1 MNDIAQKTWEDFV
14 KGDVED
20 GDLTGLHY
28 LTRQTLVTIINA
40 KLTEMGSDLRV
51 FSFDYFA
58 GAYKSLRA
66 YRSPGELTIEQ
77 LVEEEVRGE
86 RTNEIEQ
93 VYAEMAHGGR
103 FVERWI
109 PVAYKRVARAAVTQI
124 SKIWNVMAD
133 NPSWDTDTLDAIG
146 EIVEHVVS
154 PDEPYIPGFGTGDE
168 EAEE

>member
-1 MNDIAQKTWEDFV
+1 MNDIAEKTWEDFV
-14 KGDVED
+14 KGDFED

-40 KLTEMGSDLRV
+40 KLAEMGSDLRV
-51 FSFDYFA
+51 FAFDYFM
-58 GAYKSLRA
+58 GDYKALRA
-66 YRSPGELTIEQ
+66 YRAPGDLTIEQ

-93 VYAEMAHGGR
+93 VYAEMTRGGR
-103 FVERWI
+103 FIERWI
-109 PVAYKRVARAAVTQI
+109 PVAYKRVARAAVIQV

-133 NPSWDTDTLDAIG
+133 NPTWDADTVEAIG
-146 EIVEHVVS
+146 EVIEHVVS
-154 PDEPYIPGFGTGDE
+154 PDEPFIPGFGTGDE